1 MSCAAAQVDGADDI
15 GALLANPQFVVPLK
29 QLVLAELQQVLLT
42 ASSIGSL
49 CMLRARHRDSIGVWF
64 VAQVLLGADIPDI
77 KLTKEV
83 CGRARHHSC
92 LLAAAC

>member
-1 MSCAAAQVDGADDI
+1 
-15 GALLANPQFVVPLK
+15 
-29 QLVLAELQQVLLT
+29 
-42 ASSIGSL
+42 
-49 CMLRARHRDSIGVWF
+49 MLRARHRDSIGVWF

-83 CGRARHHSC
+83 RGRARHHSC